1 MLHIAKTIQYTLKL
15 VLLIFLLGGV
25 PQVAWT
31 VERTPEVRVLI
42 DVSGSMKKTD
52 PKNLRQPALRLLVGI
67 LPKNSKAGVWNFAQ
81 SASMQVKPGV
91 VTEKWRKWA
100 RQRAQQIHSRGLY
113 TNIEEAL
120 IAATVDWQKPDHRSK
135 RNLILLTD
143 GVVDVS
149 KDKRKNVA
157 SRERILK
164 KILPQLKQ
172 ARVKIHTIALSKS
185 TDEELLRTLSMSTD
199 GGFVQVDSA
208 DDLERMFM
216 RLFEKTSDMDTVP
229 LQENK
234 FKIDKSIRDFTVLIF
249 RPIGKKDSTA
259 VVSPSKKRFTFKK
272 RPSSI
277 EWHQEKNYDLVTV
290 SNPDLGEW
298 SLDAAVDPDNRVMI
312 VTNLNLKVDSLPNN
326 LLMGD
331 ELVIRSRLL
340 QEHKT
345 ITNKKLLSLMHFSVY
360 PKLNKINLPLVN
372 LFDNGQGKDSFAGD
386 GVFSGTVGHFT
397 KPGIY
402 EVNLMVV
409 SDTFNREVHHRLEVR
424 GSPARIEV
432 KKKET
437 GFETTIHVD
446 PSMLRSET
454 VSIQLKLPDGQS
466 LIIPQAGELEW
477 TTIIPVTYEK
487 QEITAT
493 LVGTRFNG
501 KEMHIDL
508 THILGEAGNQVLKV
522 KLPEDIVK
530 NSATAVIDKK
540 VDKNQHQVMDEH
552 GKSDEKTDNKNND
565 GLDWVNVG
573 GVFVIVNVLVL
584 ILIVIIAIIIK
595 KRRAKKGVSNEA
607 DEVDIEL

>member
-1 MLHIAKTIQYTLKL
+1 M
-15 VLLIFLLGGV
+15 
-25 PQVAWT
+25 
-31 VERTPEVRVLI
+31 
-42 DVSGSMKKTD
+42 
-52 PKNLRQPALRLLVGI
+52 
-67 LPKNSKAGVWNFAQ
+67 
-81 SASMQVKPGV
+81 
-91 VTEKWRKWA
+91 
-100 RQRAQQIHSRGLY
+100 
-113 TNIEEAL
+113 
-120 IAATVDWQKPDHRSK
+120 
-135 RNLILLTD
+135 
-143 GVVDVS
+143 
-149 KDKRKNVA
+149 
-157 SRERILK
+157 
-164 KILPQLKQ
+164 
-172 ARVKIHTIALSKS
+172 
-185 TDEELLRTLSMSTD
+185 
-199 GGFVQVDSA
+199 
-208 DDLERMFM
+208 
-216 RLFEKTSDMDTVP
+216 
-229 LQENK
+229 
-234 FKIDKSIRDFTVLIF
+234 
-249 RPIGKKDSTA
+249 
-259 VVSPSKKRFTFKK
+259 
-272 RPSSI
+272 
-277 EWHQEKNYDLVTV
+277 TV